1 MLVQLRKICN
11 LLSPMSAAQTWK
23 KISGGQPQSS
33 VLNFDLYNIFT
44 NDWVENITDL
54 FTKFLK
60 KKRKKKADCKN
71 INRIQMALDS
81 LDWWAES
88 NKIK

>member
-1 MLVQLRKICN
+1 
-11 LLSPMSAAQTWK
+11 MSAAQTWK
-23 KISGGQPQSS
+23 KVSGEQPQSS
-33 VLNFDLYNIFT
+33 VLNFDLYNIFA
-44 NDWVENITDL
+44 NDWVENITGL
-54 FTKFLK
+54 FTKFVADFKK
-60 KKRKKKADCKN
+60 KKRKKRKKADCKN

>member
-44 NDWVENITDL
+44 ND
-54 FTKFLK
+54 
-60 KKRKKKADCKN
+60 
-71 INRIQMALDS
+71 
-81 LDWWAES
+81 
-88 NKIK
+88 